1 MDHLLNSTRSPLV
14 CCVNVTSSCHSS
26 EMGSCGQTPFPEWIG
41 WVPLVALCGWI
52 FLVMWGSIFK
62 EGRLGLLSIRKSWEE
77 LTSGLQSNLDVCDPL
92 RIFGIFWVV
101 INHSG
106 SEGRVDIL
114 ERLPSAA
121 KFKASIRS
129 NPLLGAFLGNSALG
143 VECFLILSGLFSAR
157 SWMRHSQMDF
167 WPHYVQYAFR
177 RIARLYPSVIAFVAI
192 AAGPLMKI
200 LLPRFEATMTSQCGA
215 KGLLAHLSFVG
226 NWLDMPVCLGYL
238 WYISLDM
245 QIHLII
251 TPLIMHSLFK
261 NRKVGIYLSIGAISL
276 STAMRGA
283 MCVMYDTCNGSDAD
297 IPFISYPGVDLSM
310 VKPIYAGI
318 WELYARPQ
326 TKCGPFVIGLLF
338 GVISLEWEEK
348 KIWLTKRRA
357 RVLVAGGVALSVSMI
372 YFILPEYWFPD
383 MPSNIYNVTYTA
395 TFRSLFALGLV
406 GIISGLALRKEVVF
420 MHWTITVVSRLT
432 FAAYLTHMPLV
443 YILNSIKMYQDAETA
458 GGLIWALRSS

>member
-1 MDHLLNSTRSPLV
+1 
-14 CCVNVTSSCHSS
+14 
-26 EMGSCGQTPFPEWIG
+26 MGSCGQTPFPEWIG

-121 KFKASIRS
+121 KFK
-129 NPLLGAFLGNSALG
+129 
-143 VECFLILSGLFSAR
+143 
-157 SWMRHSQMDF
+157 
-167 WPHYVQYAFR
+167 PHYVQYAFR

-348 KIWLTKRRA
+348 KIWLTKR
-357 RVLVAGGVALSVSMI
+357 
-372 YFILPEYWFPD
+372 FPD

-406 GIISGLALRKEVVF
+406 GIISGLALRKE
-420 MHWTITVVSRLT
+420 
-432 FAAYLTHMPLV
+432 
-443 YILNSIKMYQDAETA
+443 DAETA
-458 GGLIWALRSS
+458 GGLIWALLPFVLSIVAAFFFFVLIESPAGRASILFENYLRSHRQESRILPESPTNSKE